1 MRVIFFSLGV
11 LLISTAKGEFGIT
24 QVTDGEGIILT
35 CKEGHIWISNK
46 NGLQTEHNGTTLKLP
61 YQDDSSGEYECFKS
75 GDTDAESSLG
85 SYHVKFR
92 TCENCIEL
100 DAAALTGIIVGN
112 VVASI
117 LIGVAV
123 YFISTQSNGPS
134 FPSNKASKESDRRNL
149 ISNDQTYQ
157 PLATHGRDDYDV
169 LHTRRR

>member
-11 LLISTAKGEFGIT
+11 LLISTVKGEFSIT
-24 QVTDGEGIILT
+24 PVTDGEGIKLT
-35 CKEGHIWISNK
+35 CKGGHKWISNK

-61 YQDDSSGEYECFKS
+61 YQDDSSGEYECFKAE
-75 GDTDAESSLG
+75 DTDPENSLG

-100 DAAALTGIIVGN
+100 DAAALAGIIVGN

-157 PLATHGRDDYDV
+157 QLAPHGRDDYDV